1 MDKIII
7 QQQDFDLTTEISL
20 AKGNDSNIGAV
31 VSFVGSVRDLD
42 DESITKM
49 TLEHYPKMTQK
60 ALVSIATQ
68 AHERWNIGNITIIHR
83 VGDLLVN
90 DQIVLVITTSKHR
103 KSAFESCEFIMDYLK
118 TQAPFW
124 KKEHTQSASQWVK
137 SKTTDKDQTDS
148 WN

>member
-124 KKEHTQSASQWVK
+124 KKEHTQSSSQWVK

-148 WN
+148 WD